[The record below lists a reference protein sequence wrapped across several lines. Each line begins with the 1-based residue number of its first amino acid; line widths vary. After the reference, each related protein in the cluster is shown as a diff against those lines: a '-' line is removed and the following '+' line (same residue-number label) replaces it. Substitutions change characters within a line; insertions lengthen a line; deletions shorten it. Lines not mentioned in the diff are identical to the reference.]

1 MESCMRPPADPWQ
14 WPKPSATIERRA
26 TAVASVPGQVVQFRL
41 QRFQPGRSA
50 SASGVRVQTPVAG
63 TPSSAPCRPRGP
75 AAVSIADDTECRR
88 YRPDAWRRPPAV
100 QGVGDEETC
109 GQPVGAC
116 PHAGRDRSRRPVLPA
131 RLGSAQGA
139 PAFPGAA
146 AMTLELFRREALE
159 ARRGQWLGAVSL
171 AQPLGLWLLTA
182 AALLAA
188 SAVLLFLL
196 LGTYTRRS
204 TVSGQL
210 VPTDGMAMVVA
221 PATGV
226 VVAVDVR
233 EGARVEAGQPLAT
246 VAVPRVT
253 RQAGDTLA
261 ALEERLRRR
270 REGLE
275 AAMSRRGRSFRPRT
289 PACGTSWARRARSWR
304 RWRPR
309 SRRAGRRYG
318 LRGKPCIGCASC
330 RTTGT

>member
-75 AAVSIADDTECRR
+75 GAVSIADDTECRR
-88 YRPDAWRRPPAV
+88 YWPAAWKRPPAV
-100 QGVGDEETC
+100 EGVGAGAAG
-109 GQPVGAC
+109 GQAGGAC
-116 PHAGRDRSRRPVLPA
+116 PHAGRDRSRRPVWPA
-131 RLGSAQGA
+131 GLGSGEGA

-146 AMTLELFRREALE
+146 AMALELFRREALE

-196 LGTYTRRS
+196 LGTHTLRS
-204 TVSGQL
+204 TVAGQL
-210 VPTDGMAMVVA
+210 VPTD
-221 PATGV
+221 
-226 VVAVDVR
+226 
-233 EGARVEAGQPLAT
+233 
-246 VAVPRVT
+246 
-253 RQAGDTLA
+253 DT
-261 ALEERLRRR
+261 
-270 REGLE
+270 
-275 AAMSRRGRSFRPRT
+275 
-289 PACGTSWARRARSWR
+289 
-304 RWRPR
+304 
-309 SRRAGRRYG
+309 
-318 LRGKPCIGCASC
+318 
-330 RTTGT
+330 